1 MPATPPQPPYPPKPG
16 RRPRGRRTLA
26 LAVLAVSACVAVPLI
41 LWAGDRDDA
50 PPPSDAATGTA
61 SKAPGSK
68 APESR
73 EPGAG
78 PSRAGSGGASG
89 DDDPPSGTTRGQL
102 RNAGNGLC
110 VGIAGDKAVKDA
122 EAVLTTCTTSALQ
135 QWSYEE
141 DGLLRSLDTPELCL
155 DSRLASSV
163 RLGACEGEEQ
173 LNIKNV
179 RYDFTGGDKLLPL
192 ARKELALAPAADE
205 GETALVLKTRESG
218 ASQRWQFETS
228 VTSLQMEWINAHTD
242 GESPEPTHSARPS
255 PGRTP

>member
-1 MPATPPQPPYPPKPG
+1 
-16 RRPRGRRTLA
+16 
-26 LAVLAVSACVAVPLI
+26 VLAVSACVAVPLI

-50 PPPSDAATGTA
+50 PPPSDAGTGTA
-61 SKAPGSK
+61 SKAPGSEPPGSK

-78 PSRAGSGGASG
+78 PSRAGSGDASG
-89 DDDPPSGTTRGQL
+89 EDDPPSGTTRGQL

-122 EAVLTTCTTSALQ
+122 EAVLTTCTSSALQ

-163 RLGACEGEEQ
+163 RLGACEGETQ
-173 LNIKNV
+173 LNTKNV
-179 RYDFTGGDKLLPL
+179 RYEFTGGDKLLPL
-192 ARKELALAPAADE
+192 ARKELALTPAAQE
-205 GETALVLKTRESG
+205 GETALVLKTQEGG

-242 GESPEPTHSARPS
+242 GDTDGDSPEPTHSARPS